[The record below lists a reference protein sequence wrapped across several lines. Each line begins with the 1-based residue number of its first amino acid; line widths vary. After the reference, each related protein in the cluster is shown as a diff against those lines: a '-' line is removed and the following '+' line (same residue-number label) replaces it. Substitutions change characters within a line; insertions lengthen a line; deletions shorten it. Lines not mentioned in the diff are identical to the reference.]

1 MGKRVAKPA
10 AVPEPS
16 SHKCCSKRRR
26 VGSARARK
34 TRCECSSVITCFFS
48 PLGEMLFRITSNTQY
63 KRTRTAQALHDF
75 LALEV
80 STQPVQALL
89 PAILVVAIGFLCWNR
104 LRQGSKPRLNQRQEG
119 PFSPFFQ
126 GHFHQR
132 TGCGG
137 KRELGMTKSIGRPA
151 KGKTM
156 RLLNHLDHARVG
168 ARLIFPGKMDA
179 PPTRKSMSLTTPNQW
194 ARCSGFVMA

>member
-1 MGKRVAKPA
+1 MGKRVAKLA

-16 SHKCCSKRRR
+16 SHNCCSKRRR

-48 PLGEMLFRITSNTQY
+48 PLGEMLFRITSNKQY

-119 PFSPFFQ
+119 PF
-126 GHFHQR
+126 
-132 TGCGG
+132 
-137 KRELGMTKSIGRPA
+137 
-151 KGKTM
+151 
-156 RLLNHLDHARVG
+156 G
-168 ARLIFPGKMDA
+168 AFFPGKLDGTAYAKIHITHHPKPTGKLFWFGDGIPDTLTRDGQKHGSFDTIRKGHGISSQGDA
-179 PPTRKSMSLTTPNQW
+179 KCVCL
-194 ARCSGFVMA
+194 FL